1 LAAEAGAVWLLE
13 KPIMLP
19 VSEDVLNQARTV
31 KLSGLLYCPMVSA
44 QPVVPFVVIAWLE
57 SGPEAW

>member
-1 LAAEAGAVWLLE
+1 M
-13 KPIMLP
+13 MLP
-19 VSEDVLNQARTV
+19 DAEEVLNHARIV
-31 KLSGLLYCPMVSA
+31 NVSGLVYSPVVSA